1 LGGGGVFA
9 AKSGRIPGGI
19 AALTLQSLDETA
31 ANVPYG
37 ALLESLIMAKSNVV
51 QIKLISTA
59 DTGYFY
65 VTKKNARAQTT
76 KLELNKYDPVVRKHV
91 KFKEAKI
98 K

>member
-1 LGGGGVFA
+1 
-9 AKSGRIPGGI
+9 
-19 AALTLQSLDETA
+19 
-31 ANVPYG
+31 
-37 ALLESLIMAKSNVV
+37 MAKSNVV

-98 K
+98 KYPRRATFSPASRACAPWRRWPSCSSTRPMTPPPIIRIRQV

>member
-1 LGGGGVFA
+1 LTRADKIGMTRRYR
-9 AKSGRIPGGI
+9 RI
-19 AALTLQSLDETA
+19 
-31 ANVPYG
+31 
-37 ALLESLIMAKSNVV
+37 IMAKSNVV